1 MTIANHKVP
10 NPTITRMQ
18 EITGHH
24 LVIVV
29 LHQYDSY
36 NVTRIAIA
44 VTAMPGGSQRTA
56 RVRRAASH
64 APFAIVH

>member
-1 MTIANHKVP
+1 
-10 NPTITRMQ
+10 MQ